1 MKRRQKRQ
9 QVDSSSTLGVIEA
22 PPFAATNARRS
33 RQEGDVERENR
44 YTALKA
50 ALAAANEARQKAP
63 LASLQVQHSA
73 LTTSRQTAYQ
83 ELIFR
88 IRNNVASTL
97 PQGASVLV
105 VSKGDPALIKLS
117 MVRAAHFPQNDHG
130 AYAGHYPSDS
140 AAAIDHLEQ
149 LRGAGAE
156 YLLLP
161 NTAFWWLEFYAGF
174 RRHLE
179 SRYATTTPGD
189 RSCVIFDLRRQIKDA
204 TTNSAGVEATPIPA
218 SSEIPTNDTERR
230 IVSDLVSETEIR
242 LELAESLLAIGQLS
256 DAYAVLLEG
265 RQQDPDNVRLLVS
278 LAKYELGLG
287 NERAASEYVEK
298 ALAIAPDDSDVVLQ
312 VARLD
317 SQRGRLDI
325 AEERLKELLEI
336 APTDETALTELAGLY
351 CTQLEDRASGA
362 VDGALLSRLAVFI
375 TRPATLQRL
384 SFEMQLRV
392 AECLGELG
400 EIRPAL
406 TSLKAALRKADFKAT
421 ALQDFVLRL
430 LRSSFS
436 DRSRIP
442 FHDPGQLAALLTH
455 LGNGF
460 TAVQDSFR
468 ASACYLLASAAS
480 SESQAANFNLAF
492 RALAEGSPLEALE
505 CLSKASRVYADD
517 AAQICW
523 PAERGTSWP
532 RAPFNLTA
540 AFEALKPTGAT
551 WPAITVITPSY
562 NQASYI
568 EDTLLSVLNQHYPTL
583 QYIVVDGDSTDGSA
597 DVLRRYETHLDRL
610 IIEPDHGQTDAIN
623 KGLRLAAGEL
633 ILWINSDDMLA
644 PGALYMMALA
654 YLEQPSD
661 LIAGFCLEHAKGRFN
676 IINLP
681 AVSQGTFN
689 TACLGEIF
697 QYWLKGHYFYQPE
710 VAFSRRILQAVGG
723 ELDQSLYYTMDYDF
737 WLKCAAAGGEV
748 STIHWPVALFR
759 KHDAQKT
766 ANLDATVIEQGRVR
780 DRYVTP
786 RPCLERK
793 IEIRSRVT
801 EALRR
806 PIPEIAVISTRAS
819 KIFSPDT
826 GRELR
831 ETFANDGMNVSFYD
845 AIDPAVLTSADLV
858 ISLVHIYKEH
868 AALRK
873 AREDGCQTP
882 IVGWFWDNH
891 HHVFD
896 NYRTAS
902 DLDICIPGH
911 SFASSYLRSAKYL
924 TAAAVPLCVTQWSA
938 AEAAEFFT
946 RYGRSERSD
955 ALYGGFVRYSMAAKR
970 NRLIEQVI
978 DAGMSGVYFLEEHA
992 LDRYFGMSLDKRF
1005 EAWTSHKASL
1015 CLPLAGDLSQRLFD
1029 ALLTGQV
1036 PIVPDDV
1043 YDLDQVIPPS
1053 AFEELPI
1060 LRLSAYHPDAVKEAH
1075 TRALECFNRQRYD
1088 GALQRHQ
1095 YALKNHVFLSR
1106 VRSIISSLQA

>member
-9 QVDSSSTLGVIEA
+9 RADSSGALGVIEA
-22 PPFAATNARRS
+22 PLVASTNARPS
-33 RQEGDVERENR
+33 RHEGDIERENR

-63 LASLQVQHSA
+63 LTSLQVQHCA

-88 IRNNVASTL
+88 IRNNVVSTL
-97 PQGASVLV
+97 PQGAGVVV
-105 VSKGDPALIKLS
+105 VSKGDPELIKLG
-117 MVRAAHFPQNDHG
+117 MVRASHFPQNDRG

-149 LRGAGAE
+149 LRRAGAE

-179 SRYATTTPGD
+179 SCYATTNPDD
-189 RSCVIFDLRRQIKDA
+189 RSCVIFDLRRQIKEA
-204 TTNSAGVEATPIPA
+204 ARNSAGVEATPVPVA
-218 SSEIPTNDTERR
+218 SEIPTNDTERP
-230 IVSDLVSETEIR
+230 VFSDLASETDIR
-242 LELAESLLAIGQLS
+242 LELAESLLAMGQLS

-265 RQQDPDNVRLLVS
+265 RQHDSDNARLLVN
-278 LAKYELGLG
+278 LARCELGLG
-287 NERAASEYVEK
+287 HERAASEYVEQ
-298 ALAIAPDDSDVVLQ
+298 ALAIAPNDTDVVLQ

-317 SQRGRLDI
+317 WQRGRLDI
-325 AEERLKELLEI
+325 AEERLKRLLEI
-336 APTDETALTELAGLY
+336 VPADETALSEVAALY
-351 CTQLEDRASGA
+351 CTQLETRAGGPVDR
-362 VDGALLSRLAVFI
+362 VLLNRLVEFI
-375 TRPATLQRL
+375 DRPATVQRL
-384 SFEMQLRV
+384 SFEMQVRV
-392 AECLGELG
+392 TECLGELG

-406 TSLKAALRKADFKAT
+406 ASLKAALRKADFKTT

-430 LRSSFS
+430 LRSTFS

-442 FHDPGQLAALLTH
+442 FHDPGPLAALLTH

-468 ASACYLLASAAS
+468 ASACYVLASAAS

-523 PAERGTSWP
+523 PTERGTSWP

-540 AFEALKPTGAT
+540 AFEELKPAGAT

-562 NQASYI
+562 NQACYI
-568 EDTLLSVLNQHYPTL
+568 EDTLLSVLNQHYPSL
-583 QYIVVDGDSTDGSA
+583 QYIVVDGDSIDGSA
-597 DVLRRYETHLDRL
+597 DILRRYETRLDRL
-610 IIEPDHGQTDAIN
+610 IIETDHGQTDAIN
-623 KGLRLAAGEL
+623 KGLRLATGEL

-644 PGALYMMALA
+644 PGALYMIALA

-661 LIAGFCLEHAKGRFN
+661 LIAGFCLEHANGRFN

-737 WLKCAAAGGEV
+737 WLKCAAAGARV
-748 STIHWPVALFR
+748 STIHWPVAVFR

-780 DRYVTP
+780 DRYITP

-793 IEIRSRVT
+793 IEIRSRLT

-806 PIPEIAVISTRAS
+806 HPEIAVISTRAS

-826 GRELR
+826 ARELS

-845 AIDPAVLTSADLV
+845 AIDPAVLASADLV

-873 AREDGCQTP
+873 AREDGCETP

-924 TAAAVPLCVTQWSA
+924 TAPAVPLCVTQWSA
-938 AEAAEFFT
+938 AEAAEFFK
-946 RYGRSERSD
+946 RYGRSERGD

-978 DAGMSGVYFLEEHA
+978 DAGMKGLYFLEEHA
-992 LDRYFGMSLDKRF
+992 LERYFGMSLDKRF
-1005 EAWTSHKASL
+1005 EAWTAHKASL

-1036 PIVPDDV
+1036 PIVPEDV
-1043 YDLDQVIPPS
+1043 YDLDQVIPSS

-1060 LRLSAYHPDAVKEAH
+1060 IRLSAYHPDAVKEAH
-1075 TRALECFNRQRYD
+1075 SRAIDCFNRQGYE
-1088 GALQRHQ
+1088 GALRRHQ